1 MFSRA
6 LCADLNGE
14 KATSFTTLWNLPTV
28 RTLSSTCGGS
38 GHSPERH
45 AGPPRAPPSRPP
57 PSPPRTALCPLRA
70 LGAPWR
76 PELRRVSPPP
86 SRPVPYLRQQ
96 QTDLLHLAHGEQRVP
111 GGVLE
116 QHVQQHLSGATPSA
130 RARGARQ
137 APLRARCGAGS
148 PDPNPDPR
156 PAAPPAAP
164 RPHPRPAGRPR
175 SDAGGFGPARAALTI
190 VPPAPPGTESAAPE
204 ARYAGNPPRPHAANR
219 RRRRRFRRPIS
230 AGFLKK
236 GALSQ

>member
-45 AGPPRAPPSRPP
+45 AGPPRAPPSRP
-57 PSPPRTALCPLRA
+57 
-70 LGAPWR
+70 
-76 PELRRVSPPP
+76 VP

-164 RPHPRPAGRPR
+164 RPHPPPGRAAPLRCGRIRPR
-175 SDAGGFGPARAALTI
+175 ARRAHHCAA
-190 VPPAPPGTESAAPE
+190 SAA
-204 ARYAGNPPRPHAANR
+204 RN
-219 RRRRRFRRPIS
+219 
-230 AGFLKK
+230 
-236 GALSQ
+236 

>member
-45 AGPPRAPPSRPP
+45 AGPPRA
-57 PSPPRTALCPLRA
+57 
-70 LGAPWR
+70 
-76 PELRRVSPPP
+76 PP